1 MTPARLILTRPIP
14 PVFVSTELPP
24 GVAGTP
30 DALRALS
37 SRNLKRLDELELAWL
52 NAYGPK
58 PVIKTEWLSG
68 DLSDETCVP
77 QAVAVHRG
85 FGPDARS
92 LVEWAM
98 VLPCPRCGGRLFPPV
113 DCRGCSGYGY
123 LNDGGIW
130 DSFYCDFDG
139 RVVYTDGW
147 PTGALCSP
155 E

>member
-1 MTPARLILTRPIP
+1 MRLVLTKPLP
-14 PVFVSTELPP
+14 PVFVNTELPP
-24 GVAGTP
+24 GVSGTP
-30 DALRALS
+30 SALDALA

-58 PVIKTEWLSG
+58 PVIKDEWQSEDFYCAG
-68 DLSDETCVP
+68 AVP
-77 QAVAVHRG
+77 YAVDVCRN
-85 FGPDARS
+85 FGPDART

-130 DSFYCDFDG
+130 DSFYWG
-139 RVVYTDGW
+139 IIYIT
-147 PTGALCSP
+147 T
-155 E
+155 